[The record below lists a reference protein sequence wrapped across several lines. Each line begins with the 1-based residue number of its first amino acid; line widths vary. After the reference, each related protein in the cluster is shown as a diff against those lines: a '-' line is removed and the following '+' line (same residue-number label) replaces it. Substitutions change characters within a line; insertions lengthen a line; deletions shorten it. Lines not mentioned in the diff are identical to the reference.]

1 MVMLRC
7 RSKDHITN
15 LAISEI
21 SKLRYTSKMR
31 AWYRECMN
39 IFNTLDCQSILSDNL
54 HTFTLAQQ
62 CNYRKVVGKRLQ
74 RALKSRWAQ
83 EWVSCQSATC
93 KLSPQLLTLT
103 AGNQY
108 GKLEVICTPMHM
120 YDGATSYIYTYTQWL
135 GWVESGAYN
144 ANHSYISPLCREA
157 LLLFRTGVAPQFIK
171 EVDWQRN
178 TDATTRFDRICD
190 YCKYIY
196 NRPILHDA
204 FHVMFEC
211 PLFESDR
218 KTLFERLPAQ
228 LMNECYKVNHS
239 LITVHVLL
247 LSPPKIQVAA
257 AVGYFLA
264 CAIAK
269 LGMFNSLKDSYR
281 DAGPAHFMH
290 DTVAVREYKG
300 KWTEIYC
307 SKLNDIR
314 MDVIN
319 LFNQPRNNRWLYDI
333 SPSVVQWA
341 SQCNLHVVRAYS
353 LGLMLPSIH
362 PAEWKNMVTQ
372 SLPVNNQV
380 RLHLEVL
387 PKAKA
392 KPKVCPRICFI
403 GKVPQ

>member
-1 MVMLRC
+1 M
-7 RSKDHITN
+7 
-15 LAISEI
+15 
-21 SKLRYTSKMR
+21 
-31 AWYRECMN
+31 
-39 IFNTLDCQSILSDNL
+39 
-54 HTFTLAQQ
+54 
-62 CNYRKVVGKRLQ
+62 GK
-74 RALKSRWAQ
+74 
-83 EWVSCQSATC
+83 SATC

-178 TDATTRFDRICD
+178 TDTTTRFDRICD

-228 LMNECYKVNHS
+228 LMNECYGVNHS
-239 LITVHVLL
+239 LLTVHVLL

-300 KWTEIYC
+300 KWTKKYH
-307 SKLNDIR
+307 SKLNDIH

-362 PAEWKNMVTQ
+362 PAE
-372 SLPVNNQV
+372 
-380 RLHLEVL
+380 
-387 PKAKA
+387 
-392 KPKVCPRICFI
+392 
-403 GKVPQ
+403 